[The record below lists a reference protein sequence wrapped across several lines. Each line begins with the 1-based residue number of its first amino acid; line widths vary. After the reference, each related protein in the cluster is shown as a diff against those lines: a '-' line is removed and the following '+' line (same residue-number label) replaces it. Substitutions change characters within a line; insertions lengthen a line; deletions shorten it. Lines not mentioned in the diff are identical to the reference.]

1 MAPISASEQVPTHP
15 GDDKD
20 VQTQPTRKAEKRGT
34 QAHASFLPTKQRPQ
48 GVKHVTIACR
58 GVRGATT
65 VDANT
70 REEVLRRTR
79 EMLALMIRLNGM
91 RPDEVA
97 AALFTT
103 TTDVNSEF
111 PAFAARQ
118 LGWLDAALMCGHEM
132 AVPGALGMCI
142 RVLVFWNTDRPSSD
156 LHHVYVR
163 GASHLRPDKAS
174 LPPVD
179 WDSLNGWIERQ
190 LQNWRERRQAQ
201 NQALLPASAP
211 APLTTLND
219 VTRALAQLP
228 AAKTPQFDTQIY
240 VNQQE
245 GAAVNSDNTDAG
257 DSTFPATTAPPGAAS
272 QTAAAGWRVAFQGE
286 HGAYSEQA
294 TRQHFSEQVQTMPC
308 HTFEDIFGLV
318 EKGGADFGVAPVEN
332 SVAGSINKTYDLL
345 LERDLTVVGEILLRV
360 RHNLLSLPGTGMADI
375 QQVRS
380 HPQALAQCERYLNQH
395 GWRAIPWYD
404 TAGSAKELAQN
415 PEPGVAVIASA
426 LAARTYGLVV
436 LEERIED
443 LLWNFTRFFV
453 VAQRGAAIPAPPAT
467 DEPFKTSLV
476 FATPHTPGALHGCLG
491 EFASRGINLAKLE
504 SRPRRNRP
512 WHYVFY
518 LDFEGDWRQAACQ
531 EALVGLLARAAFVKL
546 LGSYPAARMPEMNA
560 MAQDAVL
567 QI

>member
-1 MAPISASEQVPTHP
+1 M
-15 GDDKD
+15 
-20 VQTQPTRKAEKRGT
+20 
-34 QAHASFLPTKQRPQ
+34 
-48 GVKHVTIACR
+48 TIVCR

-65 VDANT
+65 VDSNT

-79 EMLALMIRLNGM
+79 EMLALMIRLNGIQ
-91 RPDEVA
+91 PDEVA

-103 TTDVNSEF
+103 TADVNSEF

-118 LGWLDAALMCGHEM
+118 LGWLNAALMCGHEM

-142 RVLVFWNTDRPSSD
+142 RVLVFWNTDRAAAD

-163 GASHLRPDKAS
+163 GARHLRPDKAA

-179 WDSLNGWIERQ
+179 WDALGEWIERQ
-190 LQNWRERRQAQ
+190 MQNWRERRQAQ
-201 NQALLPASAP
+201 NQALLPPTAP
-211 APLTTLND
+211 APVAT
-219 VTRALAQLP
+219 AM
-228 AAKTPQFDTQIY
+228 IY
-240 VNQQE
+240 VNSEDSAPMKTEDNQ
-245 GAAVNSDNTDAG
+245 AVNPT
-257 DSTFPATTAPPGAAS
+257 P
-272 QTAAAGWRVAFQGE
+272 AAAPRPGDDQAPAPAAQVRRVAFQGE

-294 TRQHFSEQVQTMPC
+294 GQQHFTEPVLTVPC
-308 HTFEDIFGLV
+308 HTFEEIFGLV

-360 RHNLLSLPGTGMADI
+360 RHNLLALPGVSMADI
-375 QQVRS
+375 KQVRS

-404 TAGSAKELAQN
+404 TAGSAKELAQH

-426 LAARTYGLVV
+426 LAGRTYGLTV
-436 LEERIED
+436 LEEGIED

-453 VAQRGAAIPAPPAT
+453 VAQRGAAMPARIAG
-467 DEPFKTSLV
+467 DEPHKTSLV

-518 LDFEGDWRQAACQ
+518 LDFEGDWRQPACQ
-531 EALVGLLARAAFVKL
+531 EALVALLARAAFVKL
-546 LGSYPAARMPEMNA
+546 LGSYPAARMPDMGEA
-560 MAQDAVL
+560 SQDALL